1 MYLAPKSLSEHKLQ
15 SDILR
20 ADKKCCAEYEDF
32 GLGDQALYVEYFACS
47 RMGYIPLSAIERVY
61 KRLAISQSYFKGNLF
76 GTLSYLV
83 VSKGAFEG
91 KMFGTLCYLVVRY
104 DGKEKAFRFT
114 HEENLDAILEAFR
127 KQTKI
132 PVGKV

>member
-1 MYLAPKSLSEHKLQ
+1 MYIPPKSLSEHKLP
-15 SDILR
+15 SEILR
-20 ADKKCCAEYEDF
+20 LDKKSCAEYEDF
-32 GLGDQALYVEYFACS
+32 GLGDEARYTEYFAMC

-61 KRLAISQSYFKGNLF
+61 KRLAVSKSYFEGNI
-76 GTLSYLV
+76 Y
-83 VSKGAFEG
+83 
-91 KMFGTLCYLVVRY
+91 GTLCYLVVRY

-127 KQTKI
+127 AKTKI

>member
-1 MYLAPKSLSEHKLQ
+1 MYIPPKSLSEHKLQ
-15 SDILR
+15 SDILK
-20 ADKKCCAEYEDF
+20 ADKTCCTEYEDF
-32 GLGDQALYVEYFACS
+32 GLGDKALYVEYFACS

-61 KRLAISQSYFKGNLF
+61 KRLAISKSYYKGNL
-76 GTLSYLV
+76 
-83 VSKGAFEG
+83 
-91 KMFGTLCYLVVRY
+91 FGTLCYLVVRY

-127 KQTKI
+127 TKTKI